1 MIFIILDSPTRDRQ
15 QASITAAY
23 ERQKLEEEAA
33 HSQDA
38 QQSFGMENR
47 KSIDDHSKQTPQAFL
62 LVFFCLIMIYE
73 AIEDS
78 RTALQRVHKFLVDLD
93 LLTHSRTRQSPNIAC
108 TSTSSTELVT
118 AELLE
123 NDGRRVEIM
132 NRIIEIL
139 ERNLRVR
146 YELKISDV
154 LKS

>member
-1 MIFIILDSPTRDRQ
+1 MILIILDSPTRDRQ
-15 QASITAAY
+15 QASITAAH
-23 ERQKLEEEAA
+23 ER
-33 HSQDA
+33 
-38 QQSFGMENR
+38 
-47 KSIDDHSKQTPQAFL
+47 IDDHSKQTPQASL
-62 LVFFCLIMIYE
+62 LVFLRLIMIYE

-93 LLTHSRTRQSPNIAC
+93 LLTHSRTRQSSNIAC

>member
-1 MIFIILDSPTRDRQ
+1 MIILDSPTRDRQ
-15 QASITAAY
+15 QASITAAH

-38 QQSFGMENR
+38 QQSFDR
-47 KSIDDHSKQTPQAFL
+47 KPIDDHSKQTPQASL
-62 LVFFCLIMIYE
+62 LVFLRLIMIYE

-93 LLTHSRTRQSPNIAC
+93 LLTHSRTRQSSNIAC

-118 AELLE
+118 SELLE

>member
-1 MIFIILDSPTRDRQ
+1 MTDS
-15 QASITAAY
+15 
-23 ERQKLEEEAA
+23 RQKLQRRKREKKWK
-33 HSQDA
+33 
-38 QQSFGMENR
+38 QQPKIRLLNGVSARRIGSR
-47 KSIDDHSKQTPQAFL
+47 SKITVSRL
-62 LVFFCLIMIYE
+62 LRLLYLHYVLLTIINE
-73 AIEDS
+73 AIEDF

-93 LLTHSRTRQSPNIAC
+93 LLTHSRTRRSFNIAGR
-108 TSTSSTELVT
+108 STSSTELVT

-132 NRIIEIL
+132 NRIIGIL

>member
-1 MIFIILDSPTRDRQ
+1 LIILDSPTRDRQ
-15 QASITAAY
+15 QASITAAH
-23 ERQKLEEEAA
+23 ER
-33 HSQDA
+33 
-38 QQSFGMENR
+38 
-47 KSIDDHSKQTPQAFL
+47 IDDHSKQTPQASL
-62 LVFFCLIMIYE
+62 LVFLRLIMIYE

-93 LLTHSRTRQSPNIAC
+93 LLTHSRTRQSSNIAC

>member
-1 MIFIILDSPTRDRQ
+1 MILIILDSPTRDRQ
-15 QASITAAY
+15 QASITAAH
-23 ERQKLEEEAA
+23 ER
-33 HSQDA
+33 
-38 QQSFGMENR
+38 
-47 KSIDDHSKQTPQAFL
+47 IDDHSKQTPQASL
-62 LVFFCLIMIYE
+62 LVFLRLIMIYE

-93 LLTHSRTRQSPNIAC
+93 LLTHSRTRQSSNIAC

-118 AELLE
+118 SELLE